1 MDDELNISAE
11 DVQRLSPNEQRE
23 LQMFIQSET
32 QKSQISKNIHSLTET
47 CFKKCITS
55 SISNGKLAGK
65 EETCMSNCVNRWY
78 DSNLAVLKHLETL
91 RASQ

>member
-1 MDDELNISAE
+1 MDDDFNISPE
-11 DVQRLSPNEQRE
+11 DLQRLSPNEQRQ
-23 LQMFIQSET
+23 LQLFLQSEQ
-32 QKSQISKNIHSLTET
+32 QKSQIAKNTHSLAEI

-55 SISNGKLAGK
+55 SITSGKMAGK

-78 DSNLAVLKHLETL
+78 DSNLQILKHLETL